1 MRLGLGGCN
10 PELQSFPVLLLR
22 IWGLLSLVHPLS
34 SLGGALVEVCLVWGL
49 AADSGTDVWMS
60 PCPGV
65 GPVALGARKPRQERG
80 TVPSSA
86 SASPPPVML
95 TVDLVVAGQQGQGQ
109 ATPVLAL
116 RLTSRLSPPPPS
128 TWVYSFPS
136 RLERVAPPLGPQV
149 LAAPSQP
156 CALTQLALGHDSP
169 EPPWAAGALN
179 TWQPPQGP
187 LRCSPCFALPLPLL
201 PLPQTLGALRS
212 AFPPAEL
219 LWWGAAPLPLS
230 LGLGFLICKEED
242 AFGGSGHPP
251 IPGGDVTMGAVLPAT
266 MRGRV
271 WA

>member
-1 MRLGLGGCN
+1 M
-10 PELQSFPVLLLR
+10 LLR
-22 IWGLLSLVHPLS
+22 IWGLLSLVYSLS

-128 TWVYSFPS
+128 TRVLPS
-136 RLERVAPPLGPQV
+136 LPSGEGGTASGSPGSGRP
-149 LAAPSQP
+149 LAALCPHP
-156 CALTQLALGHDSP
+156 
-169 EPPWAAGALN
+169 AGPG
-179 TWQPPQGP
+179 T
-187 LRCSPCFALPLPLL
+187 RLP
-201 PLPQTLGALRS
+201 
-212 AFPPAEL
+212 
-219 LWWGAAPLPLS
+219 
-230 LGLGFLICKEED
+230 
-242 AFGGSGHPP
+242 
-251 IPGGDVTMGAVLPAT
+251 
-266 MRGRV
+266 
-271 WA
+271 